1 MGSTTSALVAGS
13 AGSVSNIARRRGSG
27 RVVAKVSPMTVAGRS
42 SSSRTTT
49 RSSSPRRASL
59 TTRRGFPSSSTDAE
73 RETVIQ
79 PIVVDTHAPVPE
91 TTKDDVDEW
100 FPPFAD
106 FVPKLTL
113 MGLGAGLMNTGFEL
127 DGPASTIEAIAVLAS
142 IITVHECGHFFA
154 ARLQNI
160 HVSKFS
166 VGFGPNLLSYK
177 GPEVE
182 YSLRWVPLG
191 GFVAMVMKSPMHSE

>member
-1 MGSTTSALVAGS
+1 M
-13 AGSVSNIARRRGSG
+13 
-27 RVVAKVSPMTVAGRS
+27 
-42 SSSRTTT
+42 
-49 RSSSPRRASL
+49 
-59 TTRRGFPSSSTDAE
+59 E
-73 RETVIQ
+73 
-79 PIVVDTHAPVPE
+79 
-91 TTKDDVDEW
+91 TKDDVDEW

-191 GFVAMVMKSPMHSE
+191 GFVAFPDDDPDCPYPEDDPDLLRNRPIKDRAIVITAGVLANVAFALAISKLPGQHRGPRRAGVPPRGEGGAAAEHVRGA